1 MSRPDIRQLIAR
13 LRGQGFTVEMGGK
26 GHWKIRRAGRLITTI
41 PATPSDRRGLAN
53 VTADLARAGYI
64 PPQRRRHAKPKPR
77 RRAPEPNQD
86 C

>member
-1 MSRPDIRQLIAR
+1 MSRHDIRQLINR
-13 LRGQGFTVEMGGK
+13 LRAQNFTVEMGRS
-26 GHWKIRRAGRLITTI
+26 GHWKVRYQGRLITTI